1 MENKA
6 KGTNKQKIIDIIKE
20 NVILVIL
27 VLVALWSILLML
39 DVRQLQK
46 DVKQVSTDIEQIR
59 EEQALAADKL
69 KQWREEIEKEPAPS
83 ANGTSSKD

>member
-1 MENKA
+1 MENKD

-69 KQWREEIEKEPAPS
+69 KQWREDTEKEPAPS
-83 ANGTSSKD
+83 ANGTSSTK